1 MPCVGFPQGGRTGFP
16 RRAVNRP
23 GPSALL
29 GTGED
34 GQCRATPSIQQHS
47 GEDEMMKY
55 LAMVLAALF
64 AVGSVNAI
72 AQDKKDDKKKTEKKA
87 DDKKKSEE
95 KK

>member
-1 MPCVGFPQGGRTGFP
+1 LRGVPTGRADGISQTGRQPAGIERVTRHRGGWR
-16 RRAVNRP
+16 
-23 GPSALL
+23 
-29 GTGED
+29 
-34 GQCRATPSIQQHS
+34 QCRATPSIQQHS

-95 KK
+95 KKK